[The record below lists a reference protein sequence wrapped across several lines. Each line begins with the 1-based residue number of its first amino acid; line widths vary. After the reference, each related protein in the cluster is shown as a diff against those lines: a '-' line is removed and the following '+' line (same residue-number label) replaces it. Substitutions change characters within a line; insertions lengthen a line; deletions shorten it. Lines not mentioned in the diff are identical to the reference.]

1 MNISKSKITSNILV
15 SNKVTLRG
23 EENSILHFTAG
34 TENLAPNNNGTEYI
48 VERGLEV
55 NDIIVSEGA
64 GLLKEGTEIKMKK
77 EEQE

>member
-1 MNISKSKITSNILV
+1 MDGRAS
-15 SNKVTLRG
+15 
-23 EENSILHFTAG
+23 A
-34 TENLAPNNNGTEYI
+34 TEIHVAPNNNGTEYI

-55 NDIIVSEGA
+55 GDIIVSEGA